1 MPAPILNDP
10 ASGLT
15 MTALTTQDCVQVFS
29 ATILDGSLTGKS
41 GQPYGKYA
49 GLCLECQGCPGA
61 VHTPLLGDI
70 ILRPGK
76 RYDHTTIYRFAV
88 MA

>member
-1 MPAPILNDP
+1 
-10 ASGLT
+10 
-15 MTALTTQDCVQVFS
+15 MTTLTTQDCVQVFS

-41 GQPYGKYA
+41 GRPYEKHA

-61 VHTPLLGDI
+61 VHTPVLGDI
-70 ILRPGK
+70 MLRPGK
-76 RYDHTTIYRFAV
+76 RYDHTTIYRFEM